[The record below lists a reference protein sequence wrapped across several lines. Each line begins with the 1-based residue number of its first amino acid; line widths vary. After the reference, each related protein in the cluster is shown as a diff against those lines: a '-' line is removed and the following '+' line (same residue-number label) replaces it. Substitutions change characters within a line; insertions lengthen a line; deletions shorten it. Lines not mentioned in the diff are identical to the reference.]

1 MSKIAEIFSRFKQ
14 QFPAPKCE
22 LNYTNDYTLLV
33 AIVLSA
39 QTTDAS
45 VNKATAELF
54 KIADTP
60 EKMIQVGVERLKTY
74 IHQIGLYNNKAVHI
88 IALSEKLISEFKGII
103 PRDFDVLQTLPGV
116 GRKTA
121 NVFLN
126 TYYHEPRI
134 GVDTHVFRLAN
145 KIGLCNGKNPLEVE
159 KKLMVLVKKELSEE
173 DACSVG
179 HWLVLHGRYVCKAQ
193 KPLCDTCLI
202 ADLCAGKK
210 NGK

>member
-1 MSKIAEIFSRFKQ
+1 MSKVTEIFNRFKQ
-14 QFPAPKCE
+14 HFPAPKCE

-45 VNKATAELF
+45 VNKATAPLF
-54 KIADTP
+54 KIVDTP
-60 EKMIQVGVERLKTY
+60 KKMVQLGVEQLKTY
-74 IHQIGLYNNKAVHI
+74 IHSIGLYNNKAVHI
-88 IALSEKLISEFKGII
+88 MALSQKLIDEFDSVI
-103 PRDFDVLQTLPGV
+103 PRDFEVLQTLPGV

-145 KIGLCNGKNPLEVE
+145 KIGLCTGKTPLEVE
-159 KKLMVLVKKELSEE
+159 KKLTTLIKKELSEE
-173 DACSVG
+173 DMCSVG

-193 KPLCDTCLI
+193 KPACDQCVI
-202 ADLCAGKK
+202 ADLCSSKK
-210 NGK
+210 NG